1 MNYELDKVEL
11 ISHKG
16 KLDLKNEIESFLK
29 KLNITVKDNNSAIE
43 GYRIYKERN
52 LLKKK
57 IEDVSNELSN
67 PFKLEIDKI
76 EKDKSFLIN
85 SIYESCRESL
95 VSLNNYISETPEE
108 ERPSGIR
115 VTTRY
120 EENISSEKAMLLI
133 QKVAEGELPL
143 SLFNINM
150 TVYNKL
156 RTEGKISKKLMFDQ
170 KRIDSVTGKNI

>member
-1 MNYELDKVEL
+1 MKYELENVGL

-16 KLDLKNEIESFLK
+16 KELLKHEVDSFLK
-29 KLNITVKDNNSAIE
+29 KQSITVKDNDSAIE
-43 GYRIYKERN
+43 GYKIYKERN
-52 LLKKK
+52 ALKKK
-57 IEDVSNELSN
+57 IEDVANELSN

-85 SIYESCRESL
+85 SIYESCRKSL
-95 VSLNNYISETPEE
+95 VSLNNYIAETPEE
-108 ERPSGIR
+108 ERPSSIR
-115 VTTRY
+115 VSTRY
-120 EENISSEKAMLLI
+120 EENVSSEKAMLLI

-143 SLFNINM
+143 SLFNIDM

>member
-1 MNYELDKVEL
+1 MNYELEKVGL
-11 ISHKG
+11 ISQKG
-16 KLDLKNEIESFLK
+16 KSVLKNEIESFLK
-29 KLNITVKDNNSAIE
+29 NPTITVNDNDSAIE
-43 GYRIYKERN
+43 GYRIYKLRN

-85 SIYESCRESL
+85 SIYESCRQSL
-95 VSLNNYISETPEE
+95 VNLNNYISETPEE
-108 ERPSGIR
+108 ERPSGIK
-115 VTTRY
+115 VSTRY

-143 SLFNINM
+143 NLFNINM

-156 RTEGKISKKLMFDQ
+156 RTEGKIPKKLMFDQ
-170 KRIDSVTGKNI
+170 KKIDTVTGRNI